1 MEEIF
6 NLQVL
11 RAAILM
17 RILGYDYLHA
27 LLPHINKKVIN
38 YFPRVYKQHTP
49 NYSKMQYNLNT
60 INTFSH
66 IK

>member
-1 MEEIF
+1 MVSYDGRNFF

-17 RILGYDYLHA
+17 RILVYDYLHA

-38 YFPRVYKQHTP
+38 KFPRACKQYIHPKIT
-49 NYSKMQYNLNT
+49 QECNT
-60 INTFSH
+60 TLIQ
-66 IK
+66 